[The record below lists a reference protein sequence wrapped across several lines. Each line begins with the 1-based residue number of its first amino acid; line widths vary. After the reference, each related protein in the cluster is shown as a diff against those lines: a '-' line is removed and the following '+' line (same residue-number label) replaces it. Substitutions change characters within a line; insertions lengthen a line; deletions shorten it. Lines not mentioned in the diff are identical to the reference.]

1 MKNSIISIV
10 LFLCTMVLVFFLN
23 NSLIQLCDEVHQRAD
38 VMEETIL
45 NGDLESAF
53 EQSMDLVDLL
63 KENNFEASIYI
74 THEYFDTLVDEA
86 VKLSVYIS
94 YNDDVDAN
102 ATLHYIKNIAEDM
115 KKLQIPT
122 IENILSRNLMQNGV
136 YSLPM
141 N

>member
-53 EQSMDLVDLL
+53 EHSMDLVDLL
-63 KENNFEASIYI
+63 KEKNFEASIYI

-86 VKLSVYIS
+86 YLEVNNEIYELTVSLGNKRIDGLDLVNNDYTIVLKLKY
-94 YNDDVDAN
+94 
-102 ATLHYIKNIAEDM
+102 
-115 KKLQIPT
+115 T
-122 IENILSRNLMQNGV
+122 IYLTIL
-136 YSLPM
+136 
-141 N
+141 